1 MTTAACLLWPR
12 APLLSKEVDFA
23 FVLPTKYG
31 KCRQMNPLI
40 AIYAWPVI
48 SVVLFNKYRLPV
60 AALVCML
67 GGFLFLPET
76 IAIDLPVLPS
86 LDKYSIPVLATVV
99 LGAMLAQN
107 SPKTDVLKGWIP
119 KSLLLRFLGIAFVFG
134 AFMTVVTNRDPLVF
148 PLITLPGL
156 RFYDAFSAILSNIIF
171 LLPMIAARK
180 FLAKPEHHVL
190 ILIALA
196 IAGFGYSFLALY
208 EVRMSPQL
216 NSIVYGF
223 FPHSWVQHIRGGGY
237 RPLVFLSH
245 GLLLSLFLSMSF
257 LAAAALYRIFSKQK
271 RTLAML
277 ALPWLLMAVVLSKTL
292 GALLILAVTA
302 PFILFAGARIQLLI
316 AAVIAVTVLFYPI
329 LRGTAIVPA
338 DRISSIALS
347 INAERASSLQTRFDN
362 EDALLSKAKERPLF
376 GWGGWGRSRVKDENG
391 TDISIVDGYWVLS
404 IGLGGWVRYLTVFGM
419 LTIPIL
425 LLTRHHRRY
434 QIGRETVAIGV
445 ILAANLIDLIPNAG
459 ITPVTWLLAGAI
471 WGRLELGRLDPA
483 PQVGHADP
491 QTPKAVRRVRGQRQ
505 RSYIYTDEPAVSEKR
520 PYARPHRQRSY
531 IYQDQKDVSAADK
544 PQARPKRQRSYIY
557 EDKATEQDKPVVEQE
572 FRVSPYTRQRTVR
585 LRGK

>member
-1 MTTAACLLWPR
+1 MSLWPR
-12 APLLSKEVDFA
+12 APLLLIEVHYA

-40 AIYAWPVI
+40 AIYAWPII

-237 RPLVFLSH
+237 RPLEPRSALVTIFVDVVSRRGSFVSDIQQTKTHLGYACVALAFDGRRPVENFRCFAYPCRDRPFHFVRWRPDTTPYSHSHCRNCPILSH
-245 GLLLSLFLSMSF
+245 
-257 LAAAALYRIFSKQK
+257 I
-271 RTLAML
+271 
-277 ALPWLLMAVVLSKTL
+277 
-292 GALLILAVTA
+292 
-302 PFILFAGARIQLLI
+302 
-316 AAVIAVTVLFYPI
+316 
-329 LRGTAIVPA
+329 
-338 DRISSIALS
+338 
-347 INAERASSLQTRFDN
+347 TRY
-362 EDALLSKAKERPLF
+362 SHCT
-376 GWGGWGRSRVKDENG
+376 G
-391 TDISIVDGYWVLS
+391 
-404 IGLGGWVRYLTVFGM
+404 
-419 LTIPIL
+419 
-425 LLTRHHRRY
+425 
-434 QIGRETVAIGV
+434 
-445 ILAANLIDLIPNAG
+445 
-459 ITPVTWLLAGAI
+459 
-471 WGRLELGRLDPA
+471 
-483 PQVGHADP
+483 
-491 QTPKAVRRVRGQRQ
+491 
-505 RSYIYTDEPAVSEKR
+505 
-520 PYARPHRQRSY
+520 RPHF
-531 IYQDQKDVSAADK
+531 INCAFYQC
-544 PQARPKRQRSYIY
+544 
-557 EDKATEQDKPVVEQE
+557 
-572 FRVSPYTRQRTVR
+572 
-585 LRGK
+585 